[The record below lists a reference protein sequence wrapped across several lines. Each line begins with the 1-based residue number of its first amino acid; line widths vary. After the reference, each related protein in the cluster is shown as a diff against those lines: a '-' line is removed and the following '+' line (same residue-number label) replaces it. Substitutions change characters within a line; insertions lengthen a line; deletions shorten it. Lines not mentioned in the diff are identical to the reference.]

1 MGLEAGRK
9 DVLLLPLKTSSAPY
23 SLNALQLLTGKHSLL
38 GTSSAWP
45 FKRSNSSLGCVYQP
59 MFFSL

>member
-9 DVLLLPLKTSSAPY
+9 DILLLPLKTSSAPY
-23 SLNALQLLTGKHSLL
+23 SLTVLQLLTGKHPLL

-45 FKRSNSSLGCVYQP
+45 FKRSILLSVVSI
-59 MFFSL
+59 S